1 MKQQANAMENIYKID
16 EKEFAKSISRKVIE
30 ILSHLETNNGDIE
43 ETRIEVISNDA
54 KAEINSW
61 LQRNVSIV

>member
-1 MKQQANAMENIYKID
+1 MKQQAKAMEHIYKID

-30 ILSHLETNNGDIE
+30 ILSHLGTNNGDIE

-54 KAEINSW
+54 KAEINS
-61 LQRNVSIV
+61 

>member
-1 MKQQANAMENIYKID
+1 MENIYKID

-30 ILSHLETNNGDIE
+30 ILSHLGTNNGDIE

-54 KAEINSW
+54 KAEINS
-61 LQRNVSIV
+61 

>member
-1 MKQQANAMENIYKID
+1 MENIYKID

-54 KAEINSW
+54 KAEINS
-61 LQRNVSIV
+61 

>member
-54 KAEINSW
+54 KAEINS
-61 LQRNVSIV
+61 